1 MPPESPFL
9 KALKGANFSFTAR
22 PEPVA
27 GDLRMSWGIAV
38 VLLSLFHS
46 RGKKASFLKLQFLAH
61 SIRTEDSREQVH
73 AVLRGERKTSELQVR
88 VEPWLNRAVA
98 FAHGLKYVDVS
109 KGKTI
114 TLTPLGQD
122 VAAAIDATSDVLH
135 HERTFLTNVAK
146 RATENIVTR
155 IWRMETLL

>member
-1 MPPESPFL
+1 MPHESPFL
-9 KALKGANFSFTAR
+9 EALQGANFSFTAR

-38 VLLSLFHS
+38 VLLSLLHS

-61 SIRTEDSREQVH
+61 SIRTQGSREQVN
-73 AVLRGERKTSELQVR
+73 AVLRGERKTSEVQVR

-98 FAHGLKYVDVS
+98 FAHGLEYVTVS

-114 TLTPLGQD
+114 ALAPLRRRC
-122 VAAAIDATSDVLH
+122 VAWQSSKCPP
-135 HERTFLTNVAK
+135 RP
-146 RATENIVTR
+146 
-155 IWRMETLL
+155 

>member
-9 KALKGANFSFTAR
+9 KALEGANFSFTAR

>member
-122 VAAAIDATSDVLH
+122 VAAAIDANSDVLH
-135 HERTFLTNVAK
+135 HERTLLTNVAK

>member
-1 MPPESPFL
+1 MLYRLDDIAPTVSPD
-9 KALKGANFSFTAR
+9 A
-22 PEPVA
+22 
-27 GDLRMSWGIAV
+27 WIAPDADV
-38 VLLSLFHS
+38 IGRVTLHQGSSVWF
-46 RGKKASFLKLQFLAH
+46 
-61 SIRTEDSREQVH
+61 H

>member
-61 SIRTEDSREQVH
+61 SIRTEDSRKQVH

-122 VAAAIDATSDVLH
+122 VAAAIDANSDVLH